1 MLFVPCVNSPLI
13 ASRATLYFSD
23 GLNLLFLLIHRLLR
37 FGENYILFF
46 TFFGPNLPHHYKP
59 LLIYQTIISLIS
71 STKTKTGLTVKARL
85 DKKIYKKGIKVS
97 KDEMNLL
104 NIVGDKFHGEWNYS
118 VKPRK

>member
-46 TFFGPNLPHHYKP
+46 TFFGPNLPHHY
-59 LLIYQTIISLIS
+59 IS
-71 STKTKTGLTVKARL
+71 SRTIANSLRKLTNSASDGL
-85 DKKIYKKGIKVS
+85 I
-97 KDEMNLL
+97 
-104 NIVGDKFHGEWNYS
+104 
-118 VKPRK
+118 